1 MYEVRANNAVI
12 GNSDTA
18 VFIKVS
24 DSGCY
29 VPCERAEADGVC
41 VKLPV
46 DLTDEETG
54 AVIRTVTDTVFAF
67 PGHQLHGDEPE
78 AEIEAFFGSLA
89 LGEAQTVVDILLGGG
104 AE

>member
-1 MYEVRANNAVI
+1 MYEVRANNAVT
-12 GNSDTA
+12 GYSDTA

-24 DSGCY
+24 ASGCY

-54 AVIRTVTDTVFAF
+54 TVIRTVIDTVFAF

-78 AEIEAFFGSLA
+78 AETEAFFGSLV
-89 LGEAQTVVDILLGGG
+89 LEEAQTVVNILLGGG